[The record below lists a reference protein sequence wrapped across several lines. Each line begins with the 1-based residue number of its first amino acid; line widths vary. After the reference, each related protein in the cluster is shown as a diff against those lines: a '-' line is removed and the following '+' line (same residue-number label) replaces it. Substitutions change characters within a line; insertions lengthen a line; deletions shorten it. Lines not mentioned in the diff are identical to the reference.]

1 MFRPWMISVGTVC
14 SREKVASFIRLLLC
28 AKHSVGSLSF
38 PPTLGGSHH
47 LHFTEQ
53 PQLGESRSPSGV
65 RSRRGKWDEL
75 WLGGCCWK
83 EGRRRFPEQLVPMR
97 ALGET
102 GQLLGR
108 AQARHLSGGCLLHHK
123 RVTAEP
129 PAWSWREP

>member
-1 MFRPWMISVGTVC
+1 MISVGDC
-14 SREKVASFIRLLLC
+14 LSSREKVASFIKLLLC

-53 PQLGESRSPSGV
+53 PQLGESTGLHLGSDLGEESGM
-65 RSRRGKWDEL
+65 SSGLGAAAGKKE
-75 WLGGCCWK
+75 GGCLLSS
-83 EGRRRFPEQLVPMR
+83 EPMR

-108 AQARHLSGGCLLHHK
+108 AQAVAL
-123 RVTAEP
+123 
-129 PAWSWREP
+129 